1 MEKECNKFLICMPAP
16 KHPAF
21 PPGTRVTRHSWRARR
36 RRRRRARTAAF
47 AHRGLAASSTPATP
61 GPASEDDR
69 TCPQANRSELDAG
82 DAGERERP
90 RLPAGEASRAAA
102 ERRAERHPICYQGG
116 SRQRDGSR
124 AAAKMRA
131 ARQPRSEQGGS
142 RYASRAGSE
151 MQAGSAA
158 DMRAGREFELSSPS
172 AVSKGTTPGKK

>member
-90 RLPAGEASRAAA
+90 RLPAGEAN
-102 ERRAERHPICYQGG
+102 HQIWINL
-116 SRQRDGSR
+116 
-124 AAAKMRA
+124 
-131 ARQPRSEQGGS
+131 
-142 RYASRAGSE
+142 ASLVE
-151 MQAGSAA
+151 YH
-158 DMRAGREFELSSPS
+158 
-172 AVSKGTTPGKK
+172 